1 MEPPPYIFAK
11 PDVPG
16 VLEAQQRMLRSEVGE
31 LAASNL
37 SAAQF
42 AATEQRLLTRFSIEP
57 VEIDWVNQT
66 VTKEE
71 VMEERPSDFGRGRT
85 IKRQE
90 IVLRITVPFTGD
102 RNLIEFSPVSFVNN
116 APRANV
122 RGMTLEFVYQRA
134 QHELAKLRPDHDEN
148 VRLIKNSVTQINDL
162 LAKFHEQLPGQLRQ
176 MLEARRDQL
185 NMVDTQL
192 ADLGFNIRRH
202 EGPAPV
208 SFPVTRKQIIQP
220 LPATARTPTHHVLEQ
235 RHYDEILAFL
245 VNMSLGVER
254 SPSTFGETGEE
265 ALRDWF
271 LVALNGTFRG
281 DATGETFN
289 REGKTDIAIRADG
302 NVIFIAECKFWGG
315 EKVLLATID
324 QLLGYLTWRDSKAGI
339 LIFSRN
345 ADFTAVLKQIPDV
358 VEKHTNFV
366 RHLPYSAETGFRFL
380 VRNKTDVGREHM
392 VTLLA
397 FHIPKV

>member
-1 MEPPPYIFAK
+1 MPS
-11 PDVPG
+11 
-16 VLEAQQRMLRSEVGE
+16 VLEAQQRKLRSEVGE
-31 LAASNL
+31 LAASSL
-37 SAAQF
+37 STSQF
-42 AATEQRLLTRFSIEP
+42 AATEQRLLTRFSIETF
-57 VEIDWVNQT
+57 EIDWANET
-66 VTKEE
+66 VAKEE
-71 VMEERPSDFGRGRT
+71 VMEERPSDLGRGRT
-85 IKRQE
+85 FKRQE
-90 IVLRITVPFTGD
+90 IVLRITAPFTGD
-102 RNLIEFSPVSFVNN
+102 RNLIQFSPVSFVNN
-116 APRANV
+116 APRAYV
-122 RGMTLEFVYQRA
+122 REMSLEFVYQRA
-134 QHELAKLRPDHDEN
+134 QQELAKLRPDHDEN
-148 VRLIKNSVTQINDL
+148 VRMIKNSVTQINDL
-162 LAKFHEQLPGQLRQ
+162 LAKFHEQLPVQLRQ
-176 MLEARRDQL
+176 LLEARRDQL
-185 NMVDTQL
+185 NVVDTQL

-220 LPATARTPTHHVLEQ
+220 LPPVAKAGTPAYRVLEQ

-245 VNMSLGVER
+245 TNMSLGVER

-289 REGKTDIAIRADG
+289 REGKTDIAIRVDG

-345 ADFTAVLKQIPDV
+345 ADFTAVLKQIRDV
-358 VEKHTNFV
+358 VAKHPNFV
-366 RHLPYSAETGFRFL
+366 RHLPYSTETGFRFL
-380 VRNKTDVGREHM
+380 VRNKTDKEREHV